1 MPEFLTLVPPSH
13 AINLLYKSF
22 APNITAESIPT
33 EESLGRIL
41 TKTILAPHPLP
52 EFSKTTV
59 DGYAVKANDTFGAKD
74 SLPAYLEL
82 IGEVTMGE
90 NSPIRINSNQCA
102 TIHTGGMI
110 PEGADAVVMIE
121 YTQQIS
127 GSEIELYKAVA
138 QNENIIHVGE
148 DILKSQEMINTGD
161 IIKPADIGSLMAL
174 GITSIDVNQRPKV
187 GIISS
192 GDEVIPPHKSPTL
205 GQVRDINSYSLKAL
219 VEKFGGIPILFGIAP
234 DDFDTLFETANKALE
249 LCDVVIITAG
259 SSASIRD
266 LTSRVIDNLGKPGVL
281 THGINIKP
289 GKPTIIGVCN
299 NKPVIG
305 LPGNPV
311 SALVVA
317 NLILQ
322 PIINSLLGKQENKY
336 PESIKATLSI
346 NLSSQSGREDWIP
359 VRLIQDGDNTIAE
372 PIFGK
377 SNLIFTLSKSD
388 GLIMIEPDSNG
399 ISSGSEVLVF
409 NI

>member
-90 NSPIRINSNQCA
+90 DSPIRINSNQCA

-127 GSEIELYKAVA
+127 VSEIELYKAVA

-205 GQVRDINSYSLKAL
+205 GQVRDINSYSLMAL
-219 VEKFGGIPILFGIAP
+219 VEKFGGIPVLFGIAP

>member
-1 MPEFLTLVPPSH
+1 MPEFLTLVSPSK
-13 AINLLYKSF
+13 AINLLFKSF
-22 APNITAESIPT
+22 SPKTTSESIPT
-33 EESLGRIL
+33 EEALGRIPAND
-41 TKTILAPHPLP
+41 ILAPHPLP
-52 EFSKTTV
+52 EFNRSTV
-59 DGYAVKANDTFGAKD
+59 DGYAVQANDTYGAKD
-74 SLPAYLEL
+74 SLPAYLKL
-82 IGEVTMGE
+82 IGEVKMGE
-90 NSPIRINSNQCA
+90 DSLINIESNQCA
-102 TIHTGGMI
+102 IIHTGGMI
-110 PEGADAVVMIE
+110 PQGADAVVMIE

-127 GSEIELYKAVA
+127 ESEIELYKAVA
-138 QNENIIHVGE
+138 QNENIIHKGE
-148 DILKSQEMINTGD
+148 DILEDQVVVKSGRL
-161 IIKPADIGSLMAL
+161 IKPADIGSLMAL
-174 GITSIDVNQRPKV
+174 GITKVNVSQAPKV

-192 GDEVIPPHKSPTL
+192 GDEVIPPHKAPSL

-219 VEKFGGIPILFGIAP
+219 IQKFGGIPILYGISP
-234 DDFDTLFETANKALE
+234 DDFDILLETANQALTE
-249 LCDVVIITAG
+249 CDVVIITAG

-266 LTSRVIDNLGKPGVL
+266 LTSRIINQLGKPGVL

-289 GKPTIIGVCN
+289 GKPTILGVCN

-322 PIINSLLGKQENKY
+322 PILDSLLGKEINKY
-336 PESIKATLSI
+336 PKSIKANLSI

-359 VRLIQDGDNTIAE
+359 VRLIQDGDKITAE

-399 ISSGSEVLVF
+399 IASGSEVLVF